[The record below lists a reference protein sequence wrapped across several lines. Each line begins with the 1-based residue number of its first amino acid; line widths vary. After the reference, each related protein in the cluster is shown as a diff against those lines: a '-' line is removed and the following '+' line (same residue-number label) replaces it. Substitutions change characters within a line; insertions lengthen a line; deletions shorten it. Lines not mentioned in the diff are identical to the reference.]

1 MSWKKGIVVFKY
13 LKNNEILPAVLAI
26 IVWSVTVPVSAG
38 DYHTVGTSSI
48 ICSDCHTIH
57 YTQLGTRYEAGGP
70 WPRLLLYSVIN
81 GLCLSCHDGQ
91 SNIPDV
97 MTAGDGTQAQ
107 YRAAGAFQA
116 LSGNSTPNGHNLGVS
131 GTPPGGTGLMTLVC
145 TSCHDPHG
153 NTNYRNL
160 KTSVGS
166 GGAAITYSAGGAND
180 LAKWVW
186 EVATTPMATH
196 YDVSNI
202 RYNEFVTTDSA
213 FSGWCGGCH
222 GNFHGL
228 VNTGDPEPWT
238 RHPTAKANISSAPTA
253 KTDYSYW
260 SNAARLSR
268 VPVMSAIGTI
278 PADNDNTPS
287 CMSCHKAHGSG
298 NKYGLIFDN
307 GSTPELE
314 DGTSILQ
321 TCQQCHNQ

>member
-1 MSWKKGIVVFKY
+1 MSWRKGIAVFRY
-13 LKNNEILPAVLAI
+13 LSRNEVLGAVI
-26 IVWSVTVPVSAG
+26 IVWSFAIPVRAG
-38 DYHTVGTSSI
+38 DYHTVGTSSLV
-48 ICSDCHTIH
+48 CSDCHTIH
-57 YTQLGTRYEAGGP
+57 YAQLGTRSEAGGP
-70 WPRLLLYSVIN
+70 WQRLLLYSAIN

-91 SNIPDV
+91 TSVPDV
-97 MTAGDGTQAQ
+97 LQGHSGSHIRT
-107 YRAAGAFQA
+107 AGAFQA
-116 LSGNSTPNGHNLGVS
+116 LSGSSTPNGHNLGVA
-131 GTPPGGTGLMTLVC
+131 GTPPGGVGSMTLTC

-153 NTNYRNL
+153 NANYRNL

-202 RYNEFVTTDSA
+202 RYNEPVTTDSA

-228 VNTGDPEPWT
+228 TNTGDPEPWT

-278 PADNDNTPS
+278 PLDNDNTPS
-287 CMSCHKAHGSG
+287 CMTCHKAHGAS

-307 GSTPELE
+307 PATTALE

>member
-13 LKNNEILPAVLAI
+13 LRNNEILPVVLAI
-26 IVWSVTVPVSAG
+26 IVWSIAVPVSAG
-38 DYHTVGTSSI
+38 DHHTVGTSSL

-70 WPRLLLYSVIN
+70 WSRLLLYSAIS

-91 SNIPDV
+91 TSIPDV
-97 MTAGDGTQAQ
+97 MQAAGAGQPAN
-107 YRAAGAFQA
+107 RAAGAFQA
-116 LSGNSTPNGHNLGVS
+116 LSGSSTPNGHNLGVA
-131 GTPPGGTGLMTLVC
+131 GIPPGGVGSMTLTC

-153 NTNYRNL
+153 NANYRNL

-166 GGAAITYSAGGAND
+166 GGAAITYAAGGVND

-186 EVATTPMATH
+186 EVATTPMSTH

-202 RYNEFVTTDSA
+202 RYNEPVTTDSA

-238 RHPTAKANISSAPTA
+238 RHPTAKANVSATT
-253 KTDYSYW
+253 KTDYTNW
-260 SNAARLSR
+260 SGITGSR
-268 VPVMSAIGTI
+268 VPVMSASGTV
-278 PADNDNTPS
+278 PATDNTPS
-287 CMSCHKAHGSG
+287 CPSCHKAHGSG

-307 GSTPELE
+307 PSTAALE